1 MGRVLAWT
9 LWALLFASAQAAAD
23 LKVMVA
29 VDPSDRESI
38 VISVI
43 DLQATLSRVTG
54 QSVSAIRSEDLGDVM
69 RSTRAGEYDV
79 YIASAL
85 HNRYEEPQV
94 AVVVVSP
101 AGIAQ
106 TGLLQDAL

>member
-29 VDPSDRESI
+29 VDSSDRESI

-54 QSVSAIRSEDLGDVM
+54 QSVTAIRSEDL
-69 RSTRAGEYDV
+69 T
-79 YIASAL
+79 
-85 HNRYEEPQV
+85 
-94 AVVVVSP
+94 
-101 AGIAQ
+101 
-106 TGLLQDAL
+106 